1 MTVTPAD
8 NRDALNTL
16 LSRAESRRA
25 QRAEDRPMTKVEWDG
40 TAWHGECAGDERA
53 TQRSRITL
61 AGRRSFNCTCTDKAR
76 MARKVG
82 PCKHVIS
89 LAKAALENLWVLDF
103 FGNDEGVV
111 GYLPDE
117 AQTA

>member
-1 MTVTPAD
+1 MGVTV
-8 NRDALNTL
+8 
-16 LSRAESRRA
+16 
-25 QRAEDRPMTKVEWDG
+25 
-40 TAWHGECAGDERA
+40 
-53 TQRSRITL
+53 
-61 AGRRSFNCTCTDKAR
+61 
-76 MARKVG
+76 
-82 PCKHVIS
+82 KHVIS